1 MLPTIKRQNPN
12 WLPTIFN
19 DFFNDD
25 WFPMRSTTVPA
36 INVKEFDKEFVIE
49 LAVPGMT
56 KEDFRVHVNDK
67 DQLVVSVEKR
77 QENNDDDKAAK
88 FLRREFNYT
97 RFEQTLLL
105 PDNIDREAITAKAK
119 HGVLK
124 IKLPKLLQMHPSLS
138 RTGHSLFGQPGSYYR
153 RRMYSLRSVLC
164 CVSSGRKT
172 GGR

>member
-1 MLPTIKRQNPN
+1 M
-12 WLPTIFN
+12 PTIFN

-25 WFPMRSTTVPA
+25 WFPIRAASTIPA
-36 INVKEFDKEFVIE
+36 INVKETEKNFAIE
-49 LAVPGMT
+49 MAVPGMT
-56 KEDFRVHVNDK
+56 KDDFRVHVNDK

-124 IKLPKLLQMHPSLS
+124 IKLPKLANSPEKEPTRVIEIQ
-138 RTGHSLFGQPGSYYR
+138 
-153 RRMYSLRSVLC
+153 
-164 CVSSGRKT
+164 
-172 GGR
+172 